1 MLIASNRYTQSESL
15 VDGDFVIASSV
26 AQDAPFVDLGGA
38 TSYENVRQESSFQAM
53 SEAQPVVELQP
64 LFEPAPKDGA
74 SVSANQLLFTEFAI
88 DSSNRYDE
96 AHHSVDAQ
104 TPTPPQGEQSPAGI
118 PAILSSS
125 GQGKGKT
132 KMISVYCCP
141 HHDCDYTAK
150 IWRDVERHLG
160 SKKHGG
166 SSLRFPCSIEGC
178 NALKEN
184 TRRDNLRRH
193 MKTVHGVIMPEMRKG
208 RREKRYRVQ
217 SQAQQ

>member
-1 MLIASNRYTQSESL
+1 LGAAASY
-15 VDGDFVIASSV
+15 GD
-26 AQDAPFVDLGGA
+26 
-38 TSYENVRQESSFQAM
+38 VRHQSSFHGM
-53 SEAQPVVELQP
+53 SDVQPVVELQS
-64 LFEPAPKDGA
+64 LFEPTPKEGL
-74 SVSANQLLFTEFAI
+74 SLSANQLLSPELVI
-88 DSSNRYDE
+88 NSPDRCDE
-96 AHHSVDAQ
+96 VHRSVDAQ
-104 TPTPPQGEQSPAGI
+104 TPKPLQGEQFSVGI
-118 PAILSSS
+118 PGILSSS

-166 SSLRFPCSIEGC
+166 SSSRFPCTIEGC
-178 NALKEN
+178 NALKDN

-193 MKTVHGVIMPEMRKG
+193 MRTVHGVIMPEMRKG

>member
-1 MLIASNRYTQSESL
+1 MN
-15 VDGDFVIASSV
+15 D
-26 AQDAPFVDLGGA
+26 
-38 TSYENVRQESSFQAM
+38 
-53 SEAQPVVELQP
+53 AQPVIDLQP
-64 LFEPAPKDGA
+64 FLGA
-74 SVSANQLLFTEFAI
+74 THSDEASFSSQQLLFPELATNSP
-88 DSSNRYDE
+88 DWYDE
-96 AHHSVDAQ
+96 GHHSIDAQ
-104 TPTPPQGEQSPAGI
+104 PSTPLQEEQSSTAA
-118 PAILSSS
+118 PAIISSA

-132 KMISVYCCP
+132 KMISVHCCP

-166 SSLRFPCSIEGC
+166 SSLRFPCTIEGC
-178 NALKEN
+178 NALKDN

-193 MKTVHGVIMPEMRKG
+193 MKTVHGVVMPEMKKG